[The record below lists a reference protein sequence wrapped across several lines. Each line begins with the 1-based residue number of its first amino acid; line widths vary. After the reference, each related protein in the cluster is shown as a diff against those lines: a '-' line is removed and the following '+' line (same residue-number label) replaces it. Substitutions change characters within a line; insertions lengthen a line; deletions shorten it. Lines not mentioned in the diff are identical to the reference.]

1 MARFIPACCN
11 ALYRQR
17 GRSTCPLLSSLCS
30 SRRTD
35 TYRKVLLF
43 FCSVHRIA
51 WRDDTILFRRV
62 TIQLPQV
69 AIYILVSIFMSLWS
83 LQIERGV
90 EARNSGSRRPFL
102 YIRKMQS
109 MTNSNHTARHIRL
122 ISPNF

>member
-1 MARFIPACCN
+1 MLFIVKGAGAPVLCCPVS
-11 ALYRQR
+11 A
-17 GRSTCPLLSSLCS
+17 PLEGQTLAGKFFS
-30 SRRTD
+30 
-35 TYRKVLLF
+35 F

-51 WRDDTILFRRV
+51 WRDDTILFRKV

-109 MTNSNHTARHIRL
+109 MMNSNHTVRHIGL
-122 ISPNF
+122 ISPDF